1 MANYIKEV
9 YCESQVYLSIKID
22 IDLIM
27 RLGLIINAKSIRDSI
42 LSTPRTKLKEPNVI
56 LVNPHRLHITVPGTM
71 KGKLLQNLQQLRK
84 QLPRVLVSGTETVNR
99 VIISSE
105 KAASGSLYKL

>member
-1 MANYIKEV
+1 
-9 YCESQVYLSIKID
+9 
-22 IDLIM
+22 
-27 RLGLIINAKSIRDSI
+27 
-42 LSTPRTKLKEPNVI
+42 
-56 LVNPHRLHITVPGTM
+56 M

-105 KAASGSLYKL
+105 KAAAGNIYKL

>member
-1 MANYIKEV
+1 
-9 YCESQVYLSIKID
+9 
-22 IDLIM
+22 
-27 RLGLIINAKSIRDSI
+27 
-42 LSTPRTKLKEPNVI
+42 
-56 LVNPHRLHITVPGTM
+56 VNPYRLHITVPGTM

-105 KAASGSLYKL
+105 KASAGNVYKL